1 MILTLIIAAFALSLL
16 NYLIEINLT
25 LPLYPMLE
33 LFLVSLPLYL
43 TFKDLHDSLATIPYG
58 LVYSYL
64 KQLIYY
70 LLNKTINLYYPIFF
84 TLALSI
90 YGISIAYHR
99 YICISEERIGRL
111 TKELPFVK
119 GIISDASNVK
129 ELPDSSF
136 DFVICSQL
144 VEHVEDDDMLVQEI
158 RRLLRVGGLAYIS
171 SVIKKWYGVYF
182 YFRDGSFRLDPT
194 HVREY
199 SSVDEFVSLI
209 ANNGFEI
216 VDVKTHRVM
225 FPLLDLIIRLFI
237 RIGLLEPNVRFY
249 QQHKVLSKIR
259 RVRMPVVGYRS
270 IEVLAK

>member
-1 MILTLIIAAFALSLL
+1 MKDRLFRGYSRRHVHFYSEEVSVLLESGLALANKVVKKPSIVDLGCGDGRLIFALYKRGLL
-16 NYLIEINLT
+16 KNVGEI
-25 LPLYPMLE
+25 
-33 LFLVSLPLYL
+33 VGV
-43 TFKDLHDSLATIPYG
+43 D
-58 LVYSYL
+58 
-64 KQLIYY
+64 
-70 LLNKTINLYYPIFF
+70 
-84 TLALSI
+84 
-90 YGISIAYHR
+90 
-99 YICISEERIGRL
+99 ISEERIGRL

-158 RRLLRVGGLAYIS
+158 RRLLKVGGLAYIS

-182 YFRDGSFRLDPT
+182 YFRGGSFRLDPT

-270 IEVLAK
+270 IEVLAKKVE

>member
-1 MILTLIIAAFALSLL
+1 MKDRLFRGYSRRHVHFYSEEVSVLLESGLALANKVVKKPSIVDLGCGDGRLIFALYKRGLL
-16 NYLIEINLT
+16 KNVGEI
-25 LPLYPMLE
+25 
-33 LFLVSLPLYL
+33 VGV
-43 TFKDLHDSLATIPYG
+43 D
-58 LVYSYL
+58 
-64 KQLIYY
+64 
-70 LLNKTINLYYPIFF
+70 
-84 TLALSI
+84 
-90 YGISIAYHR
+90 
-99 YICISEERIGRL
+99 ISEERIGRL

-270 IEVLAK
+270 IEVLAKKVE

>member
-1 MILTLIIAAFALSLL
+1 MKDRLFRGYSRRHVHFYSEEVSVLLESGLALANKVVKKPSIVDLGCGDGRLIFALYKRGLL
-16 NYLIEINLT
+16 KNVGEI
-25 LPLYPMLE
+25 
-33 LFLVSLPLYL
+33 VGV
-43 TFKDLHDSLATIPYG
+43 D
-58 LVYSYL
+58 
-64 KQLIYY
+64 
-70 LLNKTINLYYPIFF
+70 
-84 TLALSI
+84 
-90 YGISIAYHR
+90 
-99 YICISEERIGRL
+99 ISEERIGRL